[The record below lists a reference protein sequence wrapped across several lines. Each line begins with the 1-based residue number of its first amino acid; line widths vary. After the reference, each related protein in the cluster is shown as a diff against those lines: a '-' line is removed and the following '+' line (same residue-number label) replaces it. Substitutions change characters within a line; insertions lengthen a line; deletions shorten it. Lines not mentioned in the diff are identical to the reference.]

1 MILAIEI
8 PLDSWI
14 IFNCLTGIALDCLGG
29 VVLFSATIAAISAAI
44 LWSISPALVGM
55 AMTYTLLVPIYL
67 NWVVRNLASV
77 EMYMNSVERI
87 SEFSELENE
96 DQKAVPVYGKSSK

>member
-1 MILAIEI
+1 M
-8 PLDSWI
+8 
-14 IFNCLTGIALDCLGG
+14 DCLGG
-29 VVLFSATIAAISAAI
+29 VVLFSATVAAISAAI
-44 LWSISPALVGM
+44 LWSISPAFVGM

-87 SEFSELENE
+87 NEFSELENE
-96 DQKAVPVYGKSSK
+96 DQKVDPKHSKLSK

>member
-1 MILAIEI
+1 
-8 PLDSWI
+8 LDFCL
-14 IFNCLTGIALDCLGG
+14 IFNFITGIALDCLGG

-44 LWSISPALVGM
+44 FWSISPALVGM

-87 SEFSELENE
+87 NEFSELKNE
-96 DQKAVPVYGKSSK
+96 DQEAVPIYSKSSK

>member
-1 MILAIEI
+1 
-8 PLDSWI
+8 
-14 IFNCLTGIALDCLGG
+14 
-29 VVLFSATIAAISAAI
+29 
-44 LWSISPALVGM
+44 M